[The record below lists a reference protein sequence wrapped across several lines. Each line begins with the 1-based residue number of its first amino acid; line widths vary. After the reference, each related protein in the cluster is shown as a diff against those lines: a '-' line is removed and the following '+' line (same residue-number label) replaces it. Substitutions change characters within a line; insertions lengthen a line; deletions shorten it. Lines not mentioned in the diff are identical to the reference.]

1 MISTNLRL
9 HRCRTNYWTYGL
21 IKVKEFS
28 PQVGL
33 EPTPLKNWNFLVQ
46 CSTNWATEASN
57 PMRQNINTRLIYEF
71 FIIFAKQGLHGKANK
86 YFTLASYSS
95 GTFFSNKYKSKCN
108 FDLLLVIVDFCWSQG
123 FLIFSNLPFL
133 VHKFPFSC
141 KSTSICLKISTV
153 LGIFELQKAPMIYVV
168 YFYTC

>member
-1 MISTNLRL
+1 MYSISSSSPWVKIQIMGRKVCLR
-9 HRCRTNYWTYGL
+9 CKGKT
-21 IKVKEFS
+21 
-28 PQVGL
+28 
-33 EPTPLKNWNFLVQ
+33 
-46 CSTNWATEASN
+46 
-57 PMRQNINTRLIYEF
+57 LIYEF

-133 VHKFPFSC
+133 VLKFPFSC